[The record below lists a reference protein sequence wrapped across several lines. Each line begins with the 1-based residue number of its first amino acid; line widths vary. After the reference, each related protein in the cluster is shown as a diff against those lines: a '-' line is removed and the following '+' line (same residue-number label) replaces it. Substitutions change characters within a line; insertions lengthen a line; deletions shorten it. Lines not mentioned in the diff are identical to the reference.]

1 MIVQLTGT
9 LVEVMPTHAV
19 IDCRG
24 VGYELGVSA
33 TTAASLPPVGQSG
46 VTILTRL
53 IVREDAMELFGF
65 ATATE
70 LETFK
75 TLISV
80 SGVGPKAG
88 LAILSQLS
96 PEQVAMSIAT
106 DDVKTITRA
115 PGIGKKIAQRIILE
129 LKDKLAK
136 AAVSDSG
143 FSAVSGEAAAAVSG
157 NVPKAIEA
165 LGVLGY
171 TPADVSPVLATLD
184 SSLPVEQLIAM
195 TLRQMGR
202 Q

>member
-1 MIVQLTGT
+1 MIYSVRGK
-9 LVEVMPTHAV
+9 LVHTTPSGAV
-19 IDCRG
+19 VECAG
-24 VGYELGVSA
+24 VGYYCQ
-33 TTAASLPPVGQSG
+33 TTVNTLKQIKIGAE
-46 VTILTRL
+46 VTLYTYL
-53 IVREDAMELFGF
+53 NVREDTMELFGF
-65 ATATE
+65 ATVTE

-88 LAILSQLS
+88 LAILSVLS
-96 PEQVAMSIAT
+96 PEQVAMAIAT
-106 DDVKTITRA
+106 DDVKTITLA

-136 AAVSDSG
+136 AAVSGPD
-143 FSAVSGEAAAAVSG
+143 FSAVTGGAAAAASG
-157 NVPKAIEA
+157 NVPKALEA

-171 TPADVSPVLATLD
+171 SPAEVSLVLATFD

>member
-1 MIVQLTGT
+1 MIYSVRGKLIHTT
-9 LVEVMPTHAV
+9 TSSAVVECA
-19 IDCRG
+19 G
-24 VGYELGVSA
+24 VGYNCQ
-33 TTAASLPPVGQSG
+33 TTINTLKQIKIGTE
-46 VTILTRL
+46 VTLYTYL
-53 IVREDAMELFGF
+53 NVREDAMELFGF
-65 ATATE
+65 ASATE

-96 PEQVAMSIAT
+96 PEQVAMAIAT

-136 AAVSDSG
+136 AAVYDSG

>member
-1 MIVQLTGT
+1 MIYSVRGK
-9 LVEVMPTHAV
+9 LVHTTPSGAV
-19 IDCRG
+19 VECAG
-24 VGYELGVSA
+24 VGYYCQ
-33 TTAASLPPVGQSG
+33 TTVNTLKQIKIGAE
-46 VTILTRL
+46 VTLYTYL
-53 IVREDAMELFGF
+53 NVREDAMELFGF
-65 ATATE
+65 ATVTE

-88 LAILSQLS
+88 LAILSVLS
-96 PEQVAMSIAT
+96 PEQVAMAIAT
-106 DDVKTITRA
+106 DDVKTITLA

-136 AAVSDSG
+136 AAVSGPD
-143 FSAVSGEAAAAVSG
+143 FSAVTGGAAAAASG
-157 NVPKAIEA
+157 NVPKALEA

-171 TPADVSPVLATLD
+171 SPAEVSLVLATFD